1 MNGALFNFI
10 GNMAGI
16 TTPIIIGYLVEKT
29 GSFNDVLIFVSLTAL
44 CAIVSYG
51 PIVGEIKRLDLTIA
65 LLKAVGMRESIGR
78 GMKNTSRV
86 LFSSSHFNRTRR
98 SGLMPSGQEISR
110 VTRSS
115 KHSQV
120 FSARLGCGADSAVRS
135 VAEII
140 AGAGFDWIVIDG
152 EHAPND
158 IPSLLAQLQAMRG
171 GTAEPVFRVPWN
183 DPVIIKR
190 ALDVGARSLLVP
202 FVQNAEE
209 ARKAVAAA
217 RYPPLGIRGVAVGPR
232 ANDYGRIQGYHANA
246 HLDTCV
252 LVQLES
258 KAALK
263 EIEAIAAVEGV
274 DGLFIGP
281 SDLAADFGQLGNP
294 SHPEVQAAIKDAA
307 ERIRAAGKSA
317 GTLSGNVDAVER
329 LISLGFNFTAVGS
342 DVGLLARAAES
353 VAARFRSR

>member
-1 MNGALFNFI
+1 MPEWPGNFPRNAFKQALSTFQRQI
-10 GNMAGI
+10 G
-16 TTPIIIGYLVEKT
+16 LW
-29 GSFNDVLIFVSLTAL
+29 
-44 CAIVSYG
+44 
-51 PIVGEIKRLDLTIA
+51 
-65 LLKAVGMRESIGR
+65 
-78 GMKNTSRV
+78 
-86 LFSSSHFNRTRR
+86 
-98 SGLMPSGQEISR
+98 SGL
-110 VTRSS
+110 SS
-115 KHSQV
+115 PI
-120 FSARLGCGADSAVRS
+120 A
-135 VAEII
+135 AEII
-140 AGAGFDWIVIDG
+140 ASAGFDWIVIDG
-152 EHAPND
+152 EHGPND
-158 IPSLLAQLQAMRG
+158 IPSLLAQLQVMRG

-190 ALDVGARSLLVP
+190 ALDVGGRSLLIP

-217 RYPPLGIRGVAVGPR
+217 RYPPLGIRGVAVVTR
-232 ANDYGRIQGYHANA
+232 ATDYGRTQGYHANA

-281 SDLAADFGQLGNP
+281 SDLAADFGHLGNP
-294 SHPEVQAAIKDAA
+294 RHPEVQAAIKDAG

-317 GTLSGNVDAVER
+317 GTLSGSADDVER
-329 LISLGFNFTAVGS
+329 LISLGFNYTAVGS

-353 VAARFRSR
+353 VAARFRTS

>member
-1 MNGALFNFI
+1 MTEWPGNFPRNRFKQALSSFHRQI
-10 GNMAGI
+10 G
-16 TTPIIIGYLVEKT
+16 LW
-29 GSFNDVLIFVSLTAL
+29 
-44 CAIVSYG
+44 
-51 PIVGEIKRLDLTIA
+51 
-65 LLKAVGMRESIGR
+65 
-78 GMKNTSRV
+78 
-86 LFSSSHFNRTRR
+86 
-98 SGLMPSGQEISR
+98 SGLCSPIG
-110 VTRSS
+110 
-115 KHSQV
+115 
-120 FSARLGCGADSAVRS
+120 
-135 VAEII
+135 AEII

-158 IPSLLAQLQAMRG
+158 IPSLLAQLHAMRG
-171 GTAEPVFRVPWN
+171 GSAEPVFRVPWN

-217 RYPPLGIRGVAVGPR
+217 RYPPLGMRGVALGPR

-252 LVQLES
+252 VVQLES

-274 DGLFIGP
+274 DALFIGP
-281 SDLAADFGQLGNP
+281 SDLAGDFGHLGNP
-294 SHPEVQAAIKDAA
+294 SHPEVRAAIQDAA
-307 ERIRAAGKSA
+307 KRIRAAGKSA
-317 GTLSGNVDAVER
+317 GSLSGSVDAVEG

-342 DVGLLARAAES
+342 DVGLLARAAEN
-353 VAARFRSR
+353 VAARFRMI